1 MSKVIKILIYS
12 VLFLLIAGQAQAF
25 SDMAAAPSTTPDI
38 PQVSG
43 TVVETIN
50 AAGYTYVRLENNG
63 LEAWAAVP
71 ETQVKVG
78 EEVEIAKGM
87 VMSNFTSKSL
97 GRTFSAILF
106 SQKIIRR

>member
-1 MSKVIKILIYS
+1 MSLVNKILIYS
-12 VLFLLIAGQAQAF
+12 ALFLLIVGQAQAF
-25 SDMAAAPSTTPDI
+25 SDMAAAPSTTPEI

-43 TVVETIN
+43 TVVETMN
-50 AAGYTYVRLENNG
+50 AGGYTYVRLENKG

-87 VMSNFTSKSL
+87 VMTNFSSKSL
-97 GRTFSAILF
+97 GRTFSAIVF
-106 SQKIIRR
+106 SQRIIKR